1 MGGSAYQ
8 SRMRTYGFDQQY
20 VASYNFTVKQKHAID
35 ITAGYDGYTYSSES
49 VDATGNNLYNPDSY
63 FVSNAIDSRNG
74 YGSKSTYA
82 TEGYFA
88 RVNYNYDEKYIGSV
102 SYRRDASSRFTKD
115 NRWGNFFSAS
125 AAWVIS
131 NEDFMKDVKWVNMLK
146 LKASFGQQGNDDL
159 RYPTSVS
166 AYMSKNYY
174 PAYDQYTMTGSN
186 GVFADGTLYYKG
198 NKDITWETSTSYNVG
213 VDFALFGNKLN
224 GTIEY
229 FGRQSS
235 DMLYNKPTAPING
248 YSYIPMNVGSMRN
261 TGVEIDLNYNILHNK
276 NVNWDVN
283 LNMTSVKNK
292 IIELHPDLEGRLIS
306 GSYIYEEGKSMYRMY
321 LVKYAGVDAETGLAQ
336 YWAKDES
343 GNEYKTSDWSVASSS
358 NKQASVD
365 LLPKVYGGF
374 GTSVD
379 FYGFDFAL
387 QFSYQLGGNIYDSG
401 YQSLMHG
408 GTSSYGGHNWHKDI
422 RNSWTPENTN
432 TNVPRVDASDSYA
445 NATSDR
451 WLTSSD
457 YLSLN
462 NITFGY
468 TLPRALVQKFNV
480 SKLRVYV
487 AADNVALIS
496 ARKGLDPRQSYTTA
510 TTSLYTPIRTISGGL
525 SLTF

>member
-1 MGGSAYQ
+1 
-8 SRMRTYGFDQQY
+8 
-20 VASYNFTVKQKHAID
+20 
-35 ITAGYDGYTYSSES
+35 
-49 VDATGNNLYNPDSY
+49 
-63 FVSNAIDSRNG
+63 
-74 YGSKSTYA
+74 
-82 TEGYFA
+82 
-88 RVNYNYDEKYIGSV
+88 
-102 SYRRDASSRFTKD
+102 
-115 NRWGNFFSAS
+115 
-125 AAWVIS
+125 
-131 NEDFMKDVKWVNMLK
+131 
-146 LKASFGQQGNDDL
+146 
-159 RYPTSVS
+159 
-166 AYMSKNYY
+166 
-174 PAYDQYTMTGSN
+174 
-186 GVFADGTLYYKG
+186 
-198 NKDITWETSTSYNVG
+198 
-213 VDFALFGNKLN
+213 
-224 GTIEY
+224 
-229 FGRQSS
+229 
-235 DMLYNKPTAPING
+235 
-248 YSYIPMNVGSMRN
+248 MNVGSMRN